1 MKKYGILALAFLF
14 IVSCSRYH
22 VKNEIKNGSALSK
35 FKNSGVL
42 YHLPQ
47 ASPIKIPLMAKSLS
61 QWMESYKRIN
71 TLQILT
77 TTDKSIT
84 VSKSEFDQFLQMT
97 EDNSFLYY
105 KTLGIVNGYL
115 KDNREAL
122 AKLITDNNL
131 DSLIIY
137 EVDPSLSA
145 EMQYNDFSSM
155 LIIVNKDLKV
165 EYMDR
170 QYDDFETN
178 EYDSDLM
185 KNHLLDEI
193 NSRFIDLMIKL
204 KYIKKI

>member
-14 IVSCSRYH
+14 MVSCSRYH

-35 FKNSGVL
+35 FKNSGIM
-42 YHLPQ
+42 YHIPQ
-47 ASPIKIPLMAKSLS
+47 ASPIKMKMMAKSLS

-71 TLQILT
+71 TLQILSG
-77 TTDKSIT
+77 TDKSIT
-84 VSKSEFDQFLQMT
+84 MSQSEFDQFLQMS

-115 KDNREAL
+115 RDNREAL
-122 AKLITDNNL
+122 TKLITDNNL

-204 KYIKKI
+204 KYLKKI